1 MSVQKID
8 FEAEGLLDGLDGEQR
23 ADRLALLEHLAA
35 EGVSLLEMRT
45 ATASGALPFLPAER
59 VVGGR
64 NRYTT
69 AEAVQRTGIDP
80 DFLHAARRA
89 IGLPIPGPDEA
100 VYTEEDIEALGEG
113 TRTVRAAGARRYAQ
127 SRIQQRRHWVK

>member
-1 MSVQKID
+1 RLPALRSHVVNTQQID

-23 ADRLALLEHLAA
+23 EDRLALLGHLAT
-35 EGVSLLEMRT
+35 EGVSLSEMRT

-59 VVGGR
+59 VIGGR
-64 NRYTT
+64 NRYTL
-69 AEAVQRTGIDP
+69 AEAGERTGIDP

-113 TRTVRAAGARRYAQ
+113 TRTVR
-127 SRIQQRRHWVK
+127 

>member
-35 EGVSLLEMRT
+35 EDVSLSEMRT

-69 AEAVQRTGIDP
+69 AEAVEAQNQNRAKSLT
-80 DFLHAARRA
+80 LVARRRNHRDTNFITAA
-89 IGLPIPGPDEA
+89 I
-100 VYTEEDIEALGEG
+100 
-113 TRTVRAAGARRYAQ
+113 
-127 SRIQQRRHWVK
+127 